1 MLTRCF
7 LTVIGWHDSTEKYS
21 VTTLDESGVMSTKTT
36 IRSFTPRVQYKL
48 ADGTVAEAPWAE
60 IDATELVNGL
70 PCRTFPWYL
79 GQRGYAGEYWCATQR
94 KHVNYESRLELS
106 RLMMKDFDPA
116 VRRIASQPFKLRT
129 KVDGVLLTRIPDF
142 LAITEAGP
150 LIIDVKGV
158 RALRDPDI
166 QRKLALTRKAIE
178 ARGWAYEIASEP
190 PEVEY
195 GNIRFLAGYRRD
207 WLFQSDVL
215 ARVRRALNSA
225 TEASVDTIVRAT
237 ELTRVTAFPGL
248 MHLLWLGECTADLT
262 RTLTGATTV
271 RVRP

>member
-1 MLTRCF
+1 M
-7 LTVIGWHDSTEKYS
+7 
-21 VTTLDESGVMSTKTT
+21 LDEGGVMSRKATN
-36 IRSFTPRVQYKL
+36 RSYTPRVQYRL

-60 IDATELVNGL
+60 IDARELVNGM

-79 GQRGYAGEYWCATQR
+79 GRRSYAGEYWCATEHKQ
-94 KHVNYESRLELS
+94 VNYESRLELS
-106 RLMMKDFDPA
+106 RLMMKDFDQS

-129 KVDGVLLTRIPDF
+129 KVDGVLFTRTPDF

-150 LIIDVKGV
+150 LVIDVKGV
-158 RALRDPDI
+158 RALQDPEVC
-166 QRKLALTRKAIE
+166 RTLALTRTVIE

-195 GNIRFLAGYRRD
+195 GNIRFLAGYRRE

-215 ARVRRALNSA
+215 SRVRHALQSA
-225 TEASVDTIVRAT
+225 AEASVDTIVRAT
-237 ELTRVTAFPGL
+237 ELPRVTAFPGL
-248 MHLLWLGECTADLT
+248 MHLLWLGECTADLS

-271 RVRP
+271 SARS